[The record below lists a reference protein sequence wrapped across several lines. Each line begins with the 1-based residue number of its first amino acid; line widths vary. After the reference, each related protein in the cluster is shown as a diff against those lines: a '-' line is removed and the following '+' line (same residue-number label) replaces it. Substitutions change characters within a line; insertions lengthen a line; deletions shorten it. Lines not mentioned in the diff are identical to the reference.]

1 MFGYFC
7 YLIVVKAPSDRN
19 NEGSNEMIT
28 TSKPQFDSIDI
39 SSESERLTQSSMSGG
54 LTQSPTV
61 GGLAKPK
68 SGGFTQ
74 SSMSG
79 GFTQSLTV
87 GGLAKPKSG
96 GFTQSSTVGGLAKP
110 KRSSS
115 TSVASTEPYQTKR
128 TKKIKHL

>member
-74 SSMSG
+74 SS
-79 GFTQSLTV
+79 
-87 GGLAKPKSG
+87 
-96 GFTQSSTVGGLAKP
+96 TVGGLAKP